1 MVFIDFAALKAKISI
16 EQVLTMLQLNLKK
29 QGERLRGVCPV
40 CKSGGDRAL
49 VVTPDKGVFYC
60 FGACKSGGDMI
71 ELVARIRGHASEDR
85 LARAGL
91 DIASHFG
98 INNNSPKR
106 AAEQERSAGP
116 LRPLDYLDPEHA
128 SLRELGLSK
137 ETCEHFGA
145 GYAPK
150 GIMRGRLA
158 IPIHDAEGRL
168 LAYCGRAVKGEEPVL
183 IFPKGF
189 EPESII
195 FNAHRIGEG
204 ELYVTRDPL
213 TVLTGFENGIENAVA
228 FMGDITPA
236 QLERLTLLMKEKNI
250 ASVELF

>member
-1 MVFIDFAALKAKISI
+1 MPYIDFAELKGKVSI
-16 EQVLTMLQLNLKK
+16 EQVLTMLQLNLKR
-29 QGERLRGVCPV
+29 QGQQLRGSCPV

-49 VVTPDKGVFYC
+49 VVTPEKALFYC
-60 FGACKSGGDMI
+60 FARKSGGDMI
-71 ELVARIRGHASEDR
+71 ELVAHMRGYAGDDR
-85 LARAGL
+85 VARAGL

-98 INNNSPKR
+98 IGNSSPKR
-106 AAEQERSAGP
+106 AIEQEQSAGP

-158 IPIHDAEGRL
+158 IPIHDAEGKL
-168 LAYCGRAVKGEEPVL
+168 LAYCGRAVKGEEPML

-189 EPESII
+189 EPDSVI

-204 ELYVTRDPL
+204 NLYVTRDPL
-213 TVLTGFENGIENAVA
+213 SVLTAFENGIDNVVA
-228 FMGDITPA
+228 FMGDITA
-236 QLERLTLLMKEKNI
+236 GQLERLSLLMQQRN
-250 ASVELF
+250 ANALELF

>member
-29 QGERLRGVCPV
+29 QGERLRGPCPV
-40 CKSGGDRAL
+40 CKSAGDRAL

-60 FGACKSGGDMI
+60 FGPCKSGGDMI
-71 ELVARIRGHASEDR
+71 ELVARVRGHEAEDR

-98 INNNSPKR
+98 INNSSPKR
-106 AAEQERSAGP
+106 AQEQERSAGP

-158 IPIHDAEGRL
+158 IPIHDAEGKL
-168 LAYCGRAVKGEEPVL
+168 LAYCGRAVKGEEPTL

-189 EPESII
+189 EPESVI
-195 FNAHRIGEG
+195 FNAHRVHE
-204 ELYVTRDPL
+204 ETLYAARDPL
-213 TVLTGFENGIENAVA
+213 AVLTAFENGVDNVIA

-236 QLERLTLLMKEKNI
+236 QLERLRLLMTEKG
-250 ASVELF
+250 AQPLELF